1 MGERLNYYNPK
12 KEASFSGAHRFPKA
26 TQQWLQSQ
34 DIYTLHKPIRKNFKR
49 RKTIVPGANFQMQA
63 DLIDFSLLKSYN
75 DHYKY
80 ILVVIDVFS
89 KKSLYRLLENQIK
102 LGHDPG
108 F

>member
-34 DIYTLHKPIRKNFKR
+34 DTYTLHKPVRKNFKR

-63 DLIDFSLLKSYN
+63 DLIDFFFAQVLQRSSSFWWLLTC
-75 DHYKY
+75 
-80 ILVVIDVFS
+80 FR
-89 KKSLYRLLENQIK
+89 KKLLP
-102 LGHDPG
+102 LT
-108 F
+108 